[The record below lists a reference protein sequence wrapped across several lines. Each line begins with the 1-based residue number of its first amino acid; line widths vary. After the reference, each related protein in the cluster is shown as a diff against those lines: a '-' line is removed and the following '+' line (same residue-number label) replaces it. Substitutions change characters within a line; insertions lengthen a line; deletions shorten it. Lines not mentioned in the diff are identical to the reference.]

1 MSKKI
6 DLHLHSTASDGK
18 NSPSE
23 LIDEAKDA
31 GLAAIALTDHDSIGG
46 LSELIKAG
54 AEKDFEV
61 VTGVELEINDGD
73 FKLIHVVG
81 LFFDHTNEKIK
92 KLIMNAQEERIRNKT
107 AMIKKINS
115 LGYEI
120 TIEEVEAI
128 AEDTVGRPHIARILV
143 QKYPDEFKTVS
154 EVFNKLLGNGKPG
167 FVPREK
173 LISFKEAIEVIHA
186 ADGIAILAHPFLN
199 KKPFEVLDYFLLND
213 GDGVETIYPYLN
225 IKKKPFD
232 NEWIKKEGNP
242 KLMEIIQEKNLLES
256 GGSDYHGVVDHGAQ
270 LGDVDIPY
278 YFLEKMKE
286 KLKR

>member
-6 DLHLHSTASDGK
+6 DLHMHSTASDGK
-18 NSPSE
+18 NTPSE
-23 LIDEAKDA
+23 LIDEAMDA

-46 LSELIKAG
+46 LSELIAAG
-54 AEKDFEV
+54 AKKDFEV

-81 LFFDHTNEKIK
+81 LFFDHTNNKIK
-92 KLIMNAQEERIRNKT
+92 KMIMDAQEERIRNKK

-115 LGYEI
+115 LGYKI
-120 TIEEVEAI
+120 TMKEVEAI

-143 QKYPDEFKTVS
+143 QRYPDEFKTVS
-154 EVFNKLLGNGKPG
+154 EVFDKLLGNGKPG

-186 ADGIAILAHPFLN
+186 AGGIAILAHPFLN
-199 KKPFEVLDYFLLND
+199 KKPFEVLDYFLMHG
-213 GDGVETIYPYLN
+213 GDGVETIYPYSDIL
-225 IKKKPFD
+225 KTPFD

-242 KLMEIIQEKNLLES
+242 KLMEIIEEKDLLES
-256 GGSDYHGVVDHGAQ
+256 GGNDYHGVVDHGAQ
-270 LGDVDIPY
+270 LGELEIPY